1 MINISAAADNTRLI
15 TENRDLKI
23 HCNRYH
29 EKYHSLREIH
39 FKNQFRIQELEEV
52 RDSLNESSQRLKI
65 NNNKYLDMIR
75 KQNDRVKQMEQS
87 LKIQTMRGSLNQN
100 HGGGGFMHFNSSVV
114 YVSIHGFIPR

>member
-1 MINISAAADNTRLI
+1 MINISAAADNTKLI

-23 HCNRYH
+23 HCNKYH

-39 FKNQFRIQELEEV
+39 FKSQFRIQELEEV

-87 LKIQTMRGSLNQN
+87 LKIQTMRGSLNPNKTQ
-100 HGGGGFMHFNSSVV
+100 GKIMHCNPL
-114 YVSIHGFIPR
+114 I